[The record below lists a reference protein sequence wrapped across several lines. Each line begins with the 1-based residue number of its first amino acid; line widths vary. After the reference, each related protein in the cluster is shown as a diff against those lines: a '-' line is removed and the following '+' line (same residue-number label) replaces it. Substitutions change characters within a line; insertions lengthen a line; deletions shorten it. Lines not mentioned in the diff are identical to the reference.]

1 MSPEDDRQL
10 RSLVRQA
17 VNASSLGVRQLER
30 AMGLGSGYLERLLD
44 GRLEIK
50 VRHLVDLARLL
61 RVPPS
66 HFLHFGCPDAN
77 RSAVSGLGKVLGLK
91 EQPDPFLTSRTA
103 ARDGVPASR
112 EELVET
118 IRGVVR
124 EILGTGE
131 PKKA

>member
-10 RSLVRQA
+10 RSLLRQA
-17 VNASSLGVRQLER
+17 VAVSPLTTRQLER
-30 AMGLGSGYLERLLD
+30 AMGLGSGYLGRLLD

-66 HFLHFGCPDAN
+66 HFLHFGCPDAT
-77 RSAVSGLGKVLGLK
+77 RGAVTGLGKILGLK
-91 EQPDPFLTSRTA
+91 EQPDPFLASRA
-103 ARDGVPASR
+103 AGDGVPASR
-112 EELVET
+112 EELIET

-124 EILGTGE
+124 ELLGTRE